1 VVSEIHFLLLYLTTS
16 CVWGYDGL
24 AVGVWGHDFS
34 VGLDKILIVNAD
46 APGMVE
52 IKLFTKNNCGKCDH
66 VKERLPKNL
75 KIEVLNV
82 DTVDGLAEGAY
93 YEVLDKG
100 FPVLVVD
107 DERVAEDAVPVL
119 KKLTELA
126 GQ

>member
-1 VVSEIHFLLLYLTTS
+1 
-16 CVWGYDGL
+16 
-24 AVGVWGHDFS
+24 
-34 VGLDKILIVNAD
+34 
-46 APGMVE
+46 MVE
-52 IKLFTKNNCGKCDH
+52 IKLFTKNSCGKCDH
-66 VKERLPKNL
+66 VKERLPTNL

-107 DERVAEDAVPVL
+107 DVRVAEDAIPVM